1 MIYSYNGFDIESFEA
16 GKGLWHARI
25 KRADQNPVVIDG
37 VLFPTLEV
45 GFAWSDP
52 ETAIADAKAH
62 IDRFRRRFA
71 NPSGAKGS
79 AHDGSPCA
87 A

>member
-1 MIYSYNGFDIESFEA
+1 MIYSYDGFDIESFEA

-52 ETAIADAKAH
+52 DAAIADARAH
-62 IDRFRRRFA
+62 IDQFRQRYV
-71 NPSGAKGS
+71 
-79 AHDGSPCA
+79 SPTPAPRGRSLTA

>member
-1 MIYSYNGFDIESFEA
+1 MTCTYDGFDIELFEA

-25 KRADQNPVVIDG
+25 KRTDLRPVVIDG
-37 VLFPTLEV
+37 VLFPTLEL

-52 ETAIADAKAH
+52 EAAIADARAH
-62 IDRFRRRFA
+62 IDRFRRDR
-71 NPSGAKGS
+71 
-79 AHDGSPCA
+79 SPKA